1 LAGSDSNKSAIVEK
15 EGMNK
20 LIQLAARFSDD
31 PSVLQEV
38 KSDFVYYWMCITI
51 NPEIEYFS
59 DHMEGLIHFKFQEML
74 TASCISRIDTLKFYL
89 SFWLWYG

>member
-38 KSDFVYYWMCITI
+38 KSDFVYY
-51 NPEIEYFS
+51 
-59 DHMEGLIHFKFQEML
+59 
-74 TASCISRIDTLKFYL
+74 
-89 SFWLWYG
+89 